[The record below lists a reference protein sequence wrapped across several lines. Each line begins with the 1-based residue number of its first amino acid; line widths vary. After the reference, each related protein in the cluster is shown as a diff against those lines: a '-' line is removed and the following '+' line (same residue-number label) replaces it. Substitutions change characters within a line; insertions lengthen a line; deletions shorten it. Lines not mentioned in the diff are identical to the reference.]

1 MILTRFRRPPKRGNV
16 AALYGMIVAQAR
28 SSVFY
33 RDLAVPD
40 TVNGRFDMI
49 VLHLALVMW
58 RLTAS
63 GQEALAQDLFDA
75 FCRDMDGNLREMGI
89 GDLKVP
95 KEMKRMGEA
104 FYGRIKTYGGC
115 FSAGTDADVDK
126 PLAAAIGRNIYG
138 RSPGEASGQPSDAAL
153 MRMTAYA
160 RAAARMLAGQD
171 ASRLADGQIRFPDP
185 TAC

>member
-1 MILTRFRRPPKRGNV
+1 MRPMIWTRFRPQPKRDNI

-28 SSVFY
+28 SPSFY

-58 RLTAS
+58 RLT
-63 GQEALAQDLFDA
+63 GTGHEPLAQGLFDT

-89 GDLKVP
+89 SDLKVP

-104 FYGRIKTYGGC
+104 FYGRIKAYGAC
-115 FSAGTDADVDK
+115 FSADTDAALVD
-126 PLAAAIGRNIYG
+126 AISRNIYDSTP
-138 RSPGEASGQPSDAAL
+138 RFEAERLAAYTL
-153 MRMTAYA
+153 
-160 RAAARMLAGQD
+160 AAARMLQD
-171 ASRLADGQIRFPDP
+171 QNVATIIDGDIRFPEP
-185 TAC
+185 AAY

>member
-1 MILTRFRRPPKRGNV
+1 MRPMIWTRFRPQPKRDNI

-28 SSVFY
+28 SPSFY

-58 RLTAS
+58 RLT
-63 GQEALAQDLFDA
+63 GTGHEPLAQGLFDT

-89 GDLKVP
+89 SDLKVP

-104 FYGRIKTYGGC
+104 FYGRIKTYGAC
-115 FSAGTDADVDK
+115 FSADAEA
-126 PLAAAIGRNIYG
+126 PLEVAISRNIYDDA
-138 RSPGEASGQPSDAAL
+138 SHIEAERL
-153 MRMTAYA
+153 TAYT
-160 RAAARMLAGQD
+160 RAAALALQEQEVEG
-171 ASRLADGQIRFPDP
+171 LIDGHVTFPDP
-185 TAC
+185 VAC